1 MLELTNV
8 LELQPLSASSSSS
21 SLGSLEEQMEELAA
35 KAQAYRA
42 LADQLGRFDVSGR
55 PVRRLV
61 EVTLLSHQW
70 AIISH
75 LLSHQLG
82 L

>member
-1 MLELTNV
+1 
-8 LELQPLSASSSSS
+8 
-21 SLGSLEEQMEELAA
+21 MEELAA